1 MCFGQHFCKT
11 NVDDT
16 SITIIVLSY
25 VLWLLMMMIHEDFT
39 CPIVYINNPYVV
51 ERYMLCIP
59 LNSYSSV
66 FVLTLKRSFLLY
78 IIWAILWK
86 WIVMFCVWLYNTL
99 SLCVCLF
106 VIVCMLHNIPKPNDS
121 LKLKSSIRFSQNE
134 FSIHYQII
142 KRYFIYILSV
152 LSPTS
157 ETARTDNLMREL

>member
-1 MCFGQHFCKT
+1 M
-11 NVDDT
+11 DDT
-16 SITIIVLSY
+16 SITITVVSY
-25 VLWLLMMMIHEDFT
+25 MWWLMMMMMMIHEDFT

-51 ERYMLCIP
+51 ERYMLCLL
-59 LNSYSSV
+59 LNSDSGV
-66 FVLTLKRSFLLY
+66 FVLTWKRSFLFY
-78 IIWAILWK
+78 IIKAILWK

-157 ETARTDNLMREL
+157 ETARTDNLMR